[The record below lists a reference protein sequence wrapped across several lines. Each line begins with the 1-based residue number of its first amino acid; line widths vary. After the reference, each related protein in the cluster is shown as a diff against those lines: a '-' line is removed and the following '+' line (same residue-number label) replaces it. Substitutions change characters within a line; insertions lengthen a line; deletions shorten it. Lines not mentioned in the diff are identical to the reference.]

1 MYSDLDKPKKDALVL
16 LGLDKNA
23 TIDEIE
29 LKMKEAI
36 RNPKLSSRE
45 YNIIYRGAGVLG
57 IDLSTELRKIEEEES
72 LKELYEKKGKTIFT
86 LLSDALGVSEEEVKT
101 YSYEDIIN
109 VAERIVSTSN
119 LSVRDYNVMLRG
131 ISTIE
136 RYLNVNKEDTDND
149 LTVIDANKAKK

>member
-1 MYSDLDKPKKDALVL
+1 M
-16 LGLDKNA
+16 
-23 TIDEIE
+23 
-29 LKMKEAI
+29 
-36 RNPKLSSRE
+36 SS
-45 YNIIYRGAGVLG
+45 
-57 IDLSTELRKIEEEES
+57 
-72 LKELYEKKGKTIFT
+72 
-86 LLSDALGVSEEEVKT
+86 EEVKT